1 VRAGIDSY
9 SYHRLLGMLRPGEEE
24 PARRFEGGSFDVL
37 AHARALGVD
46 GASLETCFLPPVAA
60 LDAAA
65 LLEAAGGL
73 ELVLAWGHPN
83 GFEYGER
90 PDAVADLVGW
100 LELAPALG
108 CRLVRCVAAG
118 PSFRGR
124 APVAEQIAATAAPLA
139 AAAERAHELGLR
151 LAVENH
157 GDLRAAELLEL
168 VERAGDESLG
178 VCLDTANA
186 LRVGDDPLEAAEL
199 LAPLTLM
206 VHLKDV
212 EPLAPGMDPVAGP
225 RSVQYGE
232 GAVPVAAVL
241 DLLASRGFDG
251 LVCVELG
258 QLGPGADEL
267 ELVEAGVDW
276 LRGYGRIEKA
286 GDADGRTGEARSS

>member
-1 VRAGIDSY
+1 
-9 SYHRLLGMLRPGEEE
+9 MLRPGEAA
-24 PARRFEGGSFDVL
+24 PARTFERGSFDVI

-46 GASLETCFLPPVAA
+46 GVSLETCFLPPVAE
-60 LDAAA
+60 LDRPA
-65 LLEAAGGL
+65 LLDAAGGL

-90 PDAVADLVGW
+90 ADALGDLVAW
-100 LELAPALG
+100 LELAPAVG

-124 APVAEQIAATAAPLA
+124 APVAEQIAATVPPLRA
-139 AAAERAHELGLR
+139 AAARARELGVR

-157 GDLRAAELLEL
+157 GDLRAAELREL
-168 VERAGDESLG
+168 IERAGDGALG

-212 EPLAPGMDPVAGP
+212 EPLTPGLDPVAGP
-225 RSVQYGE
+225 ASVPYGE
-232 GAVPVAAVL
+232 GAVPV
-241 DLLASRGFDG
+241 DEILATLARSGFDG

-258 QLGPGADEL
+258 QLGADADEL
-267 ELVEAGVDW
+267 AMVAAGVAW
-276 LRGYGRIEKA
+276 LR
-286 GDADGRTGEARSS
+286 ARSGAWHGT